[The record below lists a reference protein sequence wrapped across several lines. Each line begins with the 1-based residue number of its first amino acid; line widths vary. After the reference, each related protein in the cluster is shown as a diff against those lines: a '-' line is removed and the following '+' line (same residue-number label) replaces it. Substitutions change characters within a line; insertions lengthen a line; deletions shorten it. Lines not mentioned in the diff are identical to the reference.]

1 MPGGILPDCQSVR
14 NRRLPGSGQRNVDRL
29 SKGHQV
35 DQNTENTGQE
45 PDARPDVRGAS
56 RGKDDPRDAD
66 AAGSG
71 QRAGASTEYAAN
83 GEPGGSAQ
91 EGYVPPAD
99 GQDTAA
105 NLDPHEPPGQ
115 G

>member
-1 MPGGILPDCQSVR
+1 VE
-14 NRRLPGSGQRNVDRL
+14 
-29 SKGHQV
+29 
-35 DQNTENTGQE
+35 QNPKNTGQE

-71 QRAGASTEYAAN
+71 DRTGATTEYAAN
-83 GEPGGSAQ
+83 AEAGQSAD
-91 EGYVPPAD
+91 EGYVPPAE
-99 GQDTAA
+99 GHDTAG